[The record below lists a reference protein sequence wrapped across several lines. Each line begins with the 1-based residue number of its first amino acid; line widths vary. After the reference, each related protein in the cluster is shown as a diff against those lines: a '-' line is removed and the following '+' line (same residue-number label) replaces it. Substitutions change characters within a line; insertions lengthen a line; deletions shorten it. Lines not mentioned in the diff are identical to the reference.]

1 MTETQQTF
9 SPVAYL
15 NERLCFSLYSSSKAV
30 IGAYKPHLDKLGIT
44 YPQYLVLI
52 SLYEHIELTVS
63 ELGAMLFLDLGTTTP
78 LLKRMEHNGHI
89 VRTRSKDD
97 ERVVTVR
104 LTKQGLELQSKIGE
118 MQKDVVC
125 SLGMEKQDIVALRDT
140 LQGLN
145 VFLRSNSK
153 F

>member
-1 MTETQQTF
+1 MMENQQTLK
-9 SPVAYL
+9 PVAYL

-30 IGAYKPHLDKLGIT
+30 VGVYKPYLDELGIT

-63 ELGAMLFLDLGTTTP
+63 ELSAMLFLDLGTTTP
-78 LLKRMEHNGHI
+78 LLKRMEHNGYI

-104 LTKQGLELQSKIGE
+104 LTKQGIELQSRIGE
-118 MQKDVVC
+118 MQKEVVC
-125 SLGMEKQDIVALRDT
+125 SLGMQTKDIVALRDT
-140 LQGLN
+140 LQTLN
-145 VFLRSNSK
+145 NFLREK